1 MTMKKTIN
9 EKVYGEQYCN
19 VIDHDSKK
27 NNGLLKAKLDATAAC
42 RTRKVSQVHIKN
54 KRGHYF
60 VCVTEALCPINSKK
74 KLHQYWMTNKNPIYL
89 PSMQNFRIW
98 THFWRERKIM
108 AHQKPVMMI
117 ILQKKLH

>member
-42 RTRKVSQVHIKN
+42 RQGKFHK
-54 KRGHYF
+54 
-60 VCVTEALCPINSKK
+60 C
-74 KLHQYWMTNKNPIYL
+74 
-89 PSMQNFRIW
+89 
-98 THFWRERKIM
+98 
-108 AHQKPVMMI
+108 
-117 ILQKKLH
+117 ILKTSVF